1 MFYLVRHGESVGNA
15 ANRYQTADV
24 LLSDVGRMQA
34 AKRAMSL
41 LDKNIT
47 RVITSPFL
55 RAYETAQIIHQALD
69 PTLPLEKYHY
79 LHELEPPTVLKGRLK
94 TDPDAV
100 AIKAEI
106 TANRLDRDYR
116 HSDEETLFMLHQR
129 VLNLLDYL
137 VPFANENILL
147 VSHGGL
153 LRMLLAY
160 LQTQADP
167 YTAVA
172 KHLELEKD
180 LQSPINNVAMITFE
194 YQNGQWQLHHLDNIF

>member
-1 MFYLVRHGESVGNA
+1 MFYLVRHGQSVGNA

-24 LLSDVGRMQA
+24 LLSDIGRMQA
-34 AKRAMSL
+34 AKRALSL
-41 LDKNIT
+41 KDKNIT
-47 RVITSPFL
+47 RVITSPFA

-69 PTLPLEKYHY
+69 PGLPFEKYHY

-94 TDPDAV
+94 TDPDAM

-106 TANRLDRDYR
+106 TAKRLDRNYR

-137 VPFANENILL
+137 VPFAQENIIL

-153 LRMLLAY
+153 LRMVLAH
-160 LQTQADP
+160 LQTQAD
-167 YTAVA
+167 AHA
-172 KHLELEKD
+172 AASKHLALEKD
-180 LQSPINNVAMITFE
+180 QQSLINNVAMITFE
-194 YQNGQWQLHHLDNIF
+194 YQDGRWQLHHLDNIF